1 VLSLEADDEVVA
13 AQLAGADAVRAV
25 AGEVEPELFC
35 DRDRLGQRRLR
46 PEVERAQGRD
56 LDGQA
61 LSLGGEQ
68 RGREGAAEAVPGADE
83 GDAERVAQ
91 RTCPSSNPIACSILS
106 CRRRTSGP
114 ASHGA
119 GRSNRAFQTSRGS
132 AGTSSAARW

>member
-1 VLSLEADDEVVA
+1 VLPLEADDEVVV
-13 AQLAGADAVRAV
+13 AQLARADAVRAV
-25 AGEVEPELFC
+25 AGEVEPELPR

-46 PEVERAQGRD
+46 PEVERAQRRD
-56 LDGQA
+56 LDRKANG
-61 LSLGGEQ
+61 LGREQ
-68 RGREGAAEAVPGADE
+68 RGGERAAEAVPGADE

-91 RTCPSSNPIACSILS
+91 RTCPSSNPIVRSILS

-119 GRSNRAFQTSRGS
+119 GRRRRAFQTSRGS